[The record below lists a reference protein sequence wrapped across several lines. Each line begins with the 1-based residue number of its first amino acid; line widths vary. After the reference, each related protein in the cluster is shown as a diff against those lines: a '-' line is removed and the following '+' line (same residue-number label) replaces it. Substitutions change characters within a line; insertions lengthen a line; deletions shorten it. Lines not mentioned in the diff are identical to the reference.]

1 MKIKIFLI
9 SVINLLIIIGAF
21 GLYQA
26 AALHKADAD
35 KIVSLEKKIEQL
47 QSGKGSKAK
56 KAKGGKS
63 VGSTYKDGSYE
74 GSAKG
79 FGGNV
84 IVKVTV
90 KNDKIEK
97 IDLVDAS
104 KEDGSYLA
112 SAKGVIKSI
121 LDKQSTDVDTVS
133 GATFTSTGIIN
144 AVISALE
151 KAAK

>member
-21 GLYQA
+21 GLYEA

-56 KAKGGKS
+56 GGKS

-84 IVKVTV
+84 VVKVTV
-90 KNDKIEK
+90 NNDKIEK

>member
-56 KAKGGKS
+56 GGKS
-63 VGSTYKDGSYE
+63 GGSTYKDGSYE

-84 IVKVTV
+84 VVKVTV

-151 KAAK
+151 KATK

>member
-9 SVINLLIIIGAF
+9 SVINLLIIIGSF

-47 QSGKGSKAK
+47 KSGKGSKAK
-56 KAKGGKS
+56 GGKS
-63 VGSTYKDGSYE
+63 GGSTYKDGSYE

-84 IVKVTV
+84 VVKVTV

-121 LDKQSTDVDTVS
+121 LDKQSTDVDTVC

>member
-56 KAKGGKS
+56 GGES
-63 VGSTYKDGSYE
+63 GGSTYKDGSYE

-84 IVKVTV
+84 VVKVTV

>member
-56 KAKGGKS
+56 GGKS
-63 VGSTYKDGSYE
+63 GGSTYKDGSYE

-84 IVKVTV
+84 VVKVTV
-90 KNDKIEK
+90 I
-97 IDLVDAS
+97 
-104 KEDGSYLA
+104 
-112 SAKGVIKSI
+112 
-121 LDKQSTDVDTVS
+121 
-133 GATFTSTGIIN
+133 
-144 AVISALE
+144 
-151 KAAK
+151 

>member
-56 KAKGGKS
+56 GGKAG
-63 VGSTYKDGSYE
+63 GSTYKDGSYE

-84 IVKVTV
+84 VVKVTV

>member
-56 KAKGGKS
+56 GGKS
-63 VGSTYKDGSYE
+63 GGSTYKDGSYE

-84 IVKVTV
+84 VVKVTV
-90 KNDKIEK
+90 KNDEIEK

>member
-56 KAKGGKS
+56 GAKSG
-63 VGSTYKDGSYE
+63 GSTYKDGSYE

-84 IVKVTV
+84 VVKVTV

>member
-9 SVINLLIIIGAF
+9 SVINLLIISGAF

-56 KAKGGKS
+56 GGKS
-63 VGSTYKDGSYE
+63 GGSTYKDGSYE

-84 IVKVTV
+84 VVKVTV

>member
-56 KAKGGKS
+56 GGKS
-63 VGSTYKDGSYE
+63 GGSTYKDGNYE

-84 IVKVTV
+84 VVKVTV

>member
-56 KAKGGKS
+56 GGKS
-63 VGSTYKDGSYE
+63 GGSTYKDGSYE

-84 IVKVTV
+84 VVKVTV

>member
-56 KAKGGKS
+56 GGKS

-84 IVKVTV
+84 VVKVTV

>member
-1 MKIKIFLI
+1 MKTKIFLI
-9 SVINLLIIIGAF
+9 SMINLLIIIGAV

-26 AALHKADAD
+26 AAVHKADAE
-35 KIVSLEKKIEQL
+35 KIVALEKKIEKL
-47 QSGKGSKAK
+47 KSGTGSKADGGGS
-56 KAKGGKS
+56 KGS
-63 VGSTYKDGSYE
+63 AYKDGSYE

-79 FGGNV
+79 FGGN
-84 IVKVTV
+84 IVVRVTV

-112 SAKGVIKSI
+112 SAKGVINSI

>member
-21 GLYQA
+21 GLYEA

-56 KAKGGKS
+56 GGKS

-84 IVKVTV
+84 VVKVTV

>member
-56 KAKGGKS
+56 GGKS
-63 VGSTYKDGSYE
+63 GSSTYKDGSYE

-84 IVKVTV
+84 VVKVTV

>member
-56 KAKGGKS
+56 GGKS
-63 VGSTYKDGSYE
+63 GGATYKDGSYE

-84 IVKVTV
+84 VVKVTV

>member
-1 MKIKIFLI
+1 M
-9 SVINLLIIIGAF
+9 IIIGAF

-35 KIVSLEKKIEQL
+35 KIVFFEKKIEQL

-56 KAKGGKS
+56 GGKS
-63 VGSTYKDGSYE
+63 GGSTYRDGSYE

-84 IVKVTV
+84 VVKVTV

-121 LDKQSTDVDTVS
+121 LHPPLLLFQQVFVP
-133 GATFTSTGIIN
+133 
-144 AVISALE
+144 LE
-151 KAAK
+151 VLPLMFPGDSSRMLLRPLM

>member
-56 KAKGGKS
+56 GGKS
-63 VGSTYKDGSYE
+63 GGSTYRDGSYE

-84 IVKVTV
+84 VVKVTV

>member
-56 KAKGGKS
+56 GGKS
-63 VGSTYKDGSYE
+63 GGSTYKDGSYE

-84 IVKVTV
+84 VVKVTV

-121 LDKQSTDVDTVS
+121 LDKQSTDVNTVS

>member
-35 KIVSLEKKIEQL
+35 KIVSIEKKIEQL

-56 KAKGGKS
+56 GGKS
-63 VGSTYKDGSYE
+63 GGSTYKDGSYE

-84 IVKVTV
+84 VVKVTV

>member
-47 QSGKGSKAK
+47 QSVKGS

-84 IVKVTV
+84 VVKVTV

>member
-56 KAKGGKS
+56 GGKS
-63 VGSTYKDGSYE
+63 GGSTYKDGSYE

-84 IVKVTV
+84 VVKVTV

-97 IDLVDAS
+97 INLVDAS

>member
-9 SVINLLIIIGAF
+9 SVINLLIIVGAF

-56 KAKGGKS
+56 GGKS
-63 VGSTYKDGSYE
+63 GGSTYKDGSYE

-84 IVKVTV
+84 VVKVTV

>member
-35 KIVSLEKKIEQL
+35 KIVSLEKKIEQI

-56 KAKGGKS
+56 GGKS
-63 VGSTYKDGSYE
+63 GGSTYKDGSYE

-84 IVKVTV
+84 VVKVTV

-112 SAKGVIKSI
+112 SAKGGIKSI

>member
-56 KAKGGKS
+56 GGKS
-63 VGSTYKDGSYE
+63 GGSTYKDGRYE

-84 IVKVTV
+84 VVKVTV

-121 LDKQSTDVDTVS
+121 WDKQSTVVDTVS

>member
-35 KIVSLEKKIEQL
+35 KIVSLEKKIEQI

-56 KAKGGKS
+56 GGKS
-63 VGSTYKDGSYE
+63 GGSTYKDGSYE

-84 IVKVTV
+84 VVKVTV

>member
-47 QSGKGSKAK
+47 QSGKGSKV
-56 KAKGGKS
+56 KGGKS
-63 VGSTYKDGSYE
+63 GGSTYKDGSYE

-84 IVKVTV
+84 VVKVTV

>member
-47 QSGKGSKAK
+47 QSGKSS

-63 VGSTYKDGSYE
+63 GGSTYKDGSYE

-84 IVKVTV
+84 VVKVTV

>member
-56 KAKGGKS
+56 GGKS
-63 VGSTYKDGSYE
+63 GGSTYKDGSYE

-84 IVKVTV
+84 VVKVTV

-104 KEDGSYLA
+104 KEDGAYLA

>member
-26 AALHKADAD
+26 AVLHKADAD

-56 KAKGGKS
+56 GGKS
-63 VGSTYKDGSYE
+63 GGSTYKDGSYE

-84 IVKVTV
+84 VVKVTV

>member
-1 MKIKIFLI
+1 M
-9 SVINLLIIIGAF
+9 
-21 GLYQA
+21 
-26 AALHKADAD
+26 
-35 KIVSLEKKIEQL
+35 
-47 QSGKGSKAK
+47 
-56 KAKGGKS
+56 
-63 VGSTYKDGSYE
+63 
-74 GSAKG
+74 
-79 FGGNV
+79 
-84 IVKVTV
+84 
-90 KNDKIEK
+90 
-97 IDLVDAS
+97 DAS

>member
-1 MKIKIFLI
+1 M
-9 SVINLLIIIGAF
+9 IIIGAF

-56 KAKGGKS
+56 GGKS
-63 VGSTYKDGSYE
+63 GGSTYKDGSYE

-84 IVKVTV
+84 VVKVTV